1 MTQNFKRGII
11 FLVIFMLCM
20 AGIVKLK
27 GDQYVIPAFG
37 EDVMTNMGAGDYLL
51 DDLMD
56 QPGQGLPAKMKFQVL
71 NDLGF
76 VFTEEAR
83 ERMEEMSN
91 SGYSDFLASAG
102 MGEFD
107 YETGEWTSLSDQVY
121 ALDTEVFDESTM
133 YPLFFQGL
141 LSISGG
147 EVPITDV
154 VQDDSQVNWEEGTGL
169 RRVTLNYDGKP
180 YIIDTEA
187 MMDWLDCSIL
197 KSVNDI
203 LAKEGASKRYY
214 AMWNN
219 FQGMTILF
227 LSPEEARSFEGATG
241 CHLSTALQ

>member
-1 MTQNFKRGII
+1 MKKII
-11 FLVIFMLCM
+11 CIGECSLNVILDSEGRPLGTMPGGRIANAAAMLARDKFEVIM
-20 AGIVKLK
+20 ASEASADPVGDIV
-27 GDQYVIPAFG
+27 V
-37 EDVMTNMGAGDYLL
+37 N
-51 DDLMD
+51 
-56 QPGQGLPAKMKFQVL
+56 
-71 NDLGF
+71 
-76 VFTEEAR
+76 
-83 ERMEEMSN
+83 
-91 SGYSDFLASAG
+91 FLASAG

-154 VQDDSQVNWEEGTGL
+154 IQDDSQVNWEEGTGL

-214 AMWNN
+214 AMWNS

-227 LSPEEARSFEGATG
+227 FSPEEARSFEGATG
-241 CHLSTALQ
+241 CHLSTAL